1 MLIAIDH
8 GNKLIKIPNHE
19 PFTSGLEESD
29 VPPFAGETLKYQGKY
44 YTLSE
49 KRIPYHRD
57 KTEDERFFILSLFA
71 IAYEIEAADGYS
83 QNVMRIQLAVGLSPA
98 HYGAQHEAF
107 TSYFTGRGVVRF
119 EYQKRPYSIYIEK
132 AMCFPQS
139 YAAAVTILKSLRD
152 KPKALIVDQGGM
164 TTDFLLLKDGVGDLS
179 VCDSLE
185 HGVITLY
192 NMERRSNEAIRSFQT
207 NCLETER
214 AQFAPTRYSVFSFVP
229 EHHSGK
235 GSRSP
240 LMISGAGMSFV
251 GRGVLSC
258 RWAAETNSQ
267 SFSLSF
273 SRLSRVTPS
282 FLVYSSSSKKPDT
295 HSKLPFLTPASM
307 SYRVMLPHAHT

>member
-8 GNKLIKIPNHE
+8 GNKLIKVPNHE
-19 PFTSGLEESD
+19 PFTSGLEGSD

-44 YTLSE
+44 YTRSE

-71 IAYEIEAADGYS
+71 IAYEIEAAGGYS
-83 QNVMRIQLAVGLSPA
+83 QNVMRIQLAVGLPPA
-98 HYGAQHEAF
+98 HFGAQNKAF
-107 TSYFTGRGVVRF
+107 TEYFTGRGVVQF

-132 AMCFPQS
+132 TMCFPQS

-192 NMERRSNEAIRSFQT
+192 NKIKSKVSAELDILMEDRKS
-207 NCLETER
+207 
-214 AQFAPTRYSVFSFVP
+214 
-229 EHHSGK
+229 
-235 GSRSP
+235 
-240 LMISGAGMSFV
+240 
-251 GRGVLSC
+251 
-258 RWAAETNSQ
+258 
-267 SFSLSF
+267 
-273 SRLSRVTPS
+273 TP
-282 FLVYSSSSKKPDT
+282 F
-295 HSKLPFLTPASM
+295 
-307 SYRVMLPHAHT
+307 